1 MDFALWSGRGLTM
14 QEENKSTEELLRRLS
29 PESQR
34 QVRNLVES
42 LIAKQ
47 EAQPRRQPQFDWA
60 GALSEM
66 RDQYSSVDLQHQL
79 SNWRS
84 ELE

>member
-1 MDFALWSGRGLTM
+1 M
-14 QEENKSTEELLRRLS
+14 QEHTKSTEELLRQLK
-29 PESQR
+29 PEGQR
-34 QVRNLVES
+34 EAGDFIEF
-42 LIAKQ
+42 LISKQ
-47 EAQPRRQPQFDWA
+47 EARPRRQPQFDWA

-79 SNWRS
+79 LNWRS